1 MIAETDSIAINDML
15 DTGLLTAL
23 DADSIGTF
31 AAQERPQVLF
41 FPGPKAVRR
50 EAHDVAVALRE
61 VLRDYGGGV
70 HGGVVRDE
78 SAAALSERFRVSA
91 TPSLV
96 LLYGN
101 DVLEVLPRVRDW
113 AEYAEAF
120 QRYFGPASRPL
131 NTGAQA

>member
-1 MIAETDSIAINDML
+1 MIADNDSIAINDML

-23 DADSIGTF
+23 DASSVDAF
-31 AAQERPQVLF
+31 ADHERPQVLF

-70 HGGVVRDE
+70 HGGLLRDE
-78 SAAALSERFRVSA
+78 DARSPSERFRVSA
-91 TPSLV
+91 TPCLV
-96 LLYGN
+96 LLYGS

-113 AEYAEAF
+113 AEYAAAF
-120 QRYFGPASRPL
+120 QRYFGPVSRPL
-131 NTGAQA
+131 NTGARA

>member
-23 DADSIGTF
+23 DAASVDAFT
-31 AAQERPQVLF
+31 AQERPQVLF
-41 FPGPKAVRR
+41 FSGPKAVRR

-61 VLRDYGGGV
+61 VLRDYSGGV
-70 HGGVVRDE
+70 HGGLVRDE
-78 SAAALSERFRVSA
+78 EAKALSERFRVSA

-113 AEYAEAF
+113 ADYAAAF
-120 QRYFGPASRPL
+120 QRYFGPATRSQ